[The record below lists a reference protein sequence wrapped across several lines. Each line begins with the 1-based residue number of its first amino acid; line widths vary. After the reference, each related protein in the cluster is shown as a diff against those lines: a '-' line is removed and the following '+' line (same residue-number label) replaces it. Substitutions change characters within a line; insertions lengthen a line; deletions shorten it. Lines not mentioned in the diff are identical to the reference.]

1 MSEWLLLLLQF
12 ILIQI
17 LNIILIEIIKT
28 KLEEKK
34 EYLNSDR
41 EHDHCIS

>member
-1 MSEWLLLLLQF
+1 MITFASAIHF
-12 ILIQI
+12 
-17 LNIILIEIIKT
+17 NPNSKHNSYRNNKP